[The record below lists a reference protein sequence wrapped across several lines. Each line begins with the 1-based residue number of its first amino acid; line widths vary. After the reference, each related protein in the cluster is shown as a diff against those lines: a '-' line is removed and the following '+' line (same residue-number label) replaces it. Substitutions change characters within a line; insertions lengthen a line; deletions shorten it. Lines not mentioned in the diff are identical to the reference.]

1 MNAFPAFFGFA
12 RVAPSHRHVKIN
24 CWKIPEHVVTDVYI
38 FMLLYLYVEILK
50 EFDIVIQEKTQGKR
64 NGRKN

>member
-1 MNAFPAFFGFA
+1 MNAFPTFFGFA
-12 RVAPSHRHVKIN
+12 RVAPNHRHVKIN
-24 CWKIPEHVVTDVYI
+24 YWKIPEHVVTDVYI